1 MSLVKFNVHMY
12 EMPSIRNIITPI
24 LFFQAPTSQTISIMG
39 LLKTLGQ
46 LTALDKKGCELTKV
60 VWACQVCNLKIENY
74 SVMKNL

>member
-1 MSLVKFNVHMY
+1 MSLVKFNVCM
-12 EMPSIRNIITPI
+12 EMPSIRNKITPI